1 MFSNYITSL
10 KKEFFGYNS
19 QKLIKDILAGLTV
32 AAVALPLALAF
43 GVSSG
48 ADAGAGLITAIV
60 AGLLIGGLSG
70 ASYQISGPT
79 GAMSAILVSLSATYG
94 LQGVFVA
101 SFISGLMLLMASI
114 FKFGKVV
121 SFIPASVITGF
132 TSGISI
138 ISAGGQIDNFF
149 GVTSQGT
156 NILEKILS
164 YFELGLNVQAIFVGM
179 LVIII
184 MILWPK
190 KWGSVFPSSLAA
202 IVIALIINL
211 FFKLDVTQVGT
222 IPSTL
227 LPEARL
233 SIESINFN
241 NIRNLIM
248 PALSIAMLGMIESLL
263 CGASASKMKN
273 EKLNADQELFAQ
285 GVGNMIIPFFGG
297 VPATAAIARTSV
309 AIKAGGETR
318 LVSIFHSIALLISM
332 FLLGPYMSKVPL
344 SALAGVLIV
353 TAWKMNDWQEIKGF
367 FSRKIKTNLSQ
378 FLITMVATVIFDLTV
393 AIVIGVFVS
402 VVLFVVNSSELD
414 IEVSDIEPGRVAKK
428 LGYHHNDTK
437 VVYMT
442 GPLFFANQEQLS
454 LEIEKIVD
462 DTKYIIL
469 SMRGVPL
476 IDESGIHELLD
487 IYSICERNNIKL
499 LFAGMQNN
507 VKIQMERYQFSD
519 VIGENSFYWDV
530 LEALDE
536 IEKQV
541 NK

>member
-138 ISAGGQIDNFF
+138 IIAGGQIDNFF

-332 FLLGPYMSKVPL
+332 FLLGPY
-344 SALAGVLIV
+344 
-353 TAWKMNDWQEIKGF
+353 
-367 FSRKIKTNLSQ
+367 
-378 FLITMVATVIFDLTV
+378 
-393 AIVIGVFVS
+393 
-402 VVLFVVNSSELD
+402 
-414 IEVSDIEPGRVAKK
+414 
-428 LGYHHNDTK
+428 
-437 VVYMT
+437 
-442 GPLFFANQEQLS
+442 
-454 LEIEKIVD
+454 
-462 DTKYIIL
+462 
-469 SMRGVPL
+469 
-476 IDESGIHELLD
+476 
-487 IYSICERNNIKL
+487 
-499 LFAGMQNN
+499 
-507 VKIQMERYQFSD
+507 
-519 VIGENSFYWDV
+519 
-530 LEALDE
+530 
-536 IEKQV
+536 
-541 NK
+541 